1 MDFID
6 IRVWFTKK
14 GDIKFISHLDLNRFM
29 QRALKR
35 AKLPLWHTEGFSP
48 HPYVTFAL
56 PLSLGQESECEVLDF
71 RLVTPMAF
79 EEIKHRM
86 QEAFPVGME
95 VIKVATPV
103 KKAKEIAWAG
113 YEITLLG
120 LASLKD
126 AVTEFL
132 CKPEIKVTK
141 RTKKGGESTVDLAP
155 HLKDVSVN
163 VAEGSLKI
171 SLKMPSGSTLNLN
184 PSLLMGALQ
193 ETLKM
198 EQLPL
203 RIVRTGIY
211 TENGEEFR

>member
-1 MDFID
+1 M
-6 IRVWFTKK
+6 
-14 GDIKFISHLDLNRFM
+14 
-29 QRALKR
+29 
-35 AKLPLWHTEGFSP
+35 
-48 HPYVTFAL
+48 
-56 PLSLGQESECEVLDF
+56 
-71 RLVTPMAF
+71 
-79 EEIKHRM
+79 
-86 QEAFPVGME
+86 
-95 VIKVATPV
+95 
-103 KKAKEIAWAG
+103 
-113 YEITLLG
+113 
-120 LASLKD
+120 
-126 AVTEFL
+126 
-132 CKPEIKVTK
+132 
-141 RTKKGGESTVDLAP
+141 DLAP